1 MRTEEKLNLIVEL
14 THLLRK
20 KEMPTDIFAEIGNI
34 ARDIT
39 ESDRCSLYLF
49 DDKKELLFTKI
60 AQGVAQTIEVKLGQ
74 GIAGK
79 VAETGQMILEND
91 VYGNKAFEPS
101 IDTQTGYRTEKML
114 AVPIFGNFEH
124 RLLGVLQVLN
134 KLEGDFTPG
143 DGEML
148 HIVGDLAAS
157 IVEYHSIRVFL
168 EEKVREKTIELQEL
182 NDTLQQQ
189 VEEKVRENREKDKI
203 MFQQSKNAAM
213 GEMIS
218 MITHQW
224 RQPISAISA
233 VASKVKLQAQMG
245 KETSA
250 DEDMG
255 RIIDSTRY
263 LSQTI
268 EDFRNFFRPDTQKEA
283 SNLGELAKSALRYCA
298 YAIEMG
304 QIEVQTDFKEVVI
317 SVYPNEIIQVL
328 INLIKNAIDQ
338 YKANSDAK
346 KVVMI
351 DVFVRNSFAA
361 VAIKDRAGGVPEEVL
376 PYIFQEYFT
385 TKDLENGTGLGLH
398 MSRMIVENHHSGTI
412 AIRNEEDGAVFEIL
426 LPFDGAPHQKTYKT
440 S

>member
-14 THLLRK
+14 TRLLRK

-49 DDKKELLFTKI
+49 DENREILYTKV

-79 VAETGQMILEND
+79 VAETGQMILENN
-91 VYGNKAFEPS
+91 VYGNAAFEPS
-101 IDTQTGYRTEKML
+101 IDTQTGYRTEKIL

-124 RLLGVLQVLN
+124 HLLGVLQVLN
-134 KLEGDFTPG
+134 KLEGDFTPR
-143 DGEML
+143 DGELL

-157 IVEYHSIRVFL
+157 IVEYHSIRVLL

-182 NDTLQQQ
+182 NDTLQHQ

-233 VASKVKLQAQMG
+233 IASKVKLQTQMG
-245 KETSA
+245 KKMSA
-250 DEDMG
+250 DEDME

-283 SNLGELAKSALRYCA
+283 SDLSDLVKSALRYCA
-298 YAIEMG
+298 YAIEME
-304 QIEVQTDFKEVVI
+304 QIEVQTDLQEVVL
-317 SVYPNEIIQVL
+317 SVYPNELIQVL

-338 YKANSDAK
+338 YKTKSEAK
-346 KVVMI
+346 RMVMI
-351 DVFVRNSFAA
+351 DVLVKNSFAVIA
-361 VAIKDRAGGVPEEVL
+361 VRDHAGGVPEEVL
-376 PYIFQEYFT
+376 PYVFQEYFT
-385 TKDLENGTGLGLH
+385 TKDIENGTGLGLH
-398 MSRMIVENHHSGTI
+398 MSRMIVESHHSGSI
-412 AIRNEEDGAVFEIL
+412 VVRNEEDGAVFEIL
-426 LPFDGAPHQKTYKT
+426 LPVE
-440 S
+440 